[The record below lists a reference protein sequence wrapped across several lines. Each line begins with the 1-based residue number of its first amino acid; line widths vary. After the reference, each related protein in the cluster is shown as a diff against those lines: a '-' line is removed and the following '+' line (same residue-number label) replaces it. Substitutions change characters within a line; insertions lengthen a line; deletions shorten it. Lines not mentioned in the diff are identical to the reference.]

1 MTRCPVCG
9 GEKHASLFGCA
20 NRHGRHLQQPAR
32 AFGVIV
38 CEACGLMGLANVV
51 ADRDYYQTY
60 YPRGYHDAEA
70 SAPGLLVRLWERVAN
85 MLTSG
90 KVRTIRRL
98 AIRRQGR
105 LRLLDIGCGP
115 GHFISRLDRSVF
127 EPRGLEPVGEAVEA
141 ARSRGLDV
149 DQGDVLS
156 APLGEGAY
164 DVVTLWHVLE
174 HIDRPDLALARIH
187 TALTAEGLIVI
198 ATPNTRSLAC
208 RIGRE
213 FWYHLDAPRHLRLFN
228 ENNLVKLLEQTGFEV
243 VRRAYLP
250 FDFPLDLFWSVR
262 RAWRAWPA
270 LAMYPLAKCFDRE
283 NMLVLARK
291 RR

>member
-1 MTRCPVCG
+1 
-9 GEKHASLFGCA
+9 
-20 NRHGRHLQQPAR
+20 
-32 AFGVIV
+32 
-38 CEACGLMGLANVV
+38 
-51 ADRDYYQTY
+51 
-60 YPRGYHDAEA
+60 
-70 SAPGLLVRLWERVAN
+70 
-85 MLTSG
+85 
-90 KVRTIRRL
+90 
-98 AIRRQGR
+98 
-105 LRLLDIGCGP
+105 
-115 GHFISRLDRSVF
+115 
-127 EPRGLEPVGEAVEA
+127 
-141 ARSRGLDV
+141 LDV